1 MVEKITIFKEVFDSY
16 YDGELTKEQFAD
28 LMLLHYQV
36 MWGNGVELEDI
47 KDNDIKKIWRYLQ
60 HTVKKSAKN
69 ARDYQKRKE
78 NENKADLSPSNE
90 PDDNLHQP
98 EVESA
103 SESLKTSNT
112 KVSEIEEGLDKFLT
126 EYKFRIED
134 IIDAYNSGSPLKI
147 KKQGDGGLKEILN
160 TYYGRLYK
168 EDIIRIIQNK
178 TQYKITA

>member
-1 MVEKITIFKEVFDSY
+1 MAEKITIFKEVFDSY

-60 HTVKKSAKN
+60 YTVKKSAKN

-78 NENKADLSPSNE
+78 NENKAVLTPLN
-90 PDDNLHQP
+90 PQDDNLYQP
-98 EVESA
+98 EVEMPSN
-103 SESLKTSNT
+103 SLKIANT
-112 KVSEIEEGLDKFLT
+112 EVFEIEEGLSKFLT
-126 EYKFRIED
+126 EYKFKIED
-134 IIDAYNSGSPLKI
+134 IINAYNSGSPLKI
-147 KKQGDGGLKEILN
+147 EKQGNGGLKELLN